1 MNSWFFIVRDCF
13 FMFINILLIIFLLGF
28 LVLLCWIWDYVFIF
42 LVDGFIIFI
51 NDYNILLFEN
61 LV

>member
-1 MNSWFFIVRDCF
+1 
-13 FMFINILLIIFLLGF
+13 MFINILLIIFLLGF
-28 LVLLCWIWDYVFIF
+28 LVLLRWIWDYVFIF